1 MPTAKNAVALVGAS
15 VATMAQPLSAGTVSS
30 GTVSD
35 GTVSDGTAG
44 GDYGLI
50 PDAAVVLENEHVA
63 WLGPQSEL
71 PDKWRHADRRD
82 AGGRL
87 ITPGLVECHTH
98 LLFAAPSASSASL
111 AASAPGTSGAPGDRI
126 RDGILAIAAAT
137 RAASDEDLLAAA
149 TRRAWW
155 FIRQGVT
162 TLEVKTGYGLEI
174 DDELRLLRLAGRLRE
189 LLPVHVQVTFLAG
202 HTYPPDTDPEDYVM
216 RVCDE
221 LLPAATEQGIFDYV
235 EVYCEETAGITM
247 EDASTILETVYRKKL
262 PTRVAADHLSD
273 SAGGA
278 LAPGFYCKAA
288 VHLDYTDDVAV
299 EAMARAGT
307 TAVLV
312 PASALELGPPGHR
325 PPVSLLRE
333 QGVPMAVS
341 TGFDPTAAPL
351 ADLRAAAHLARVG
364 YGLTL
369 PEALHGITSVAAR
382 ALALGDG
389 TGTLVPGGPADL
401 VVWDAEHPEDLAHW
415 LGAPLTQEVW
425 AAGQRVEA
433 PGQAL

>member
-1 MPTAKNAVALVGAS
+1 MPTASSAISTASNAVALVGAT
-15 VATMAQPLSAGTVSS
+15 VATMAQPLSAGHVSA
-30 GTVSD
+30 GTE
-35 GTVSDGTAG
+35 G

-82 AGGRL
+82 ASGRL

-98 LLFAAPSASSASL
+98 LLFAGDRREAFASGASG
-111 AASAPGTSGAPGDRI
+111 ASGTSGAPGDRI
-126 RDGILAIAAAT
+126 RDGIVATAAAT
-137 RAASDEDLLAAA
+137 RAASDEELLAAA

-162 TLEVKTGYGLEI
+162 TLEVKTGYGL
-174 DDELRLLRLAGRLRE
+174 DLDGELRLLRIAGRLRE
-189 LLPVHVQVTFLAG
+189 LLPIHVRVTLLAG

-216 RVCDE
+216 AVCDE

-235 EVYCEETAGITM
+235 EVYCEETAGISM

-262 PTRVAADHLSD
+262 PTRVSADHLSD

-333 QGVPMAVS
+333 QGVPLAVS
-341 TGFDPTAAPL
+341 TGFDPGTAPL
-351 ADLRAAAHLARVG
+351 ADLRAAAHLARVS
-364 YGLTL
+364 YGLTVA
-369 PEALHGITSVAAR
+369 EALHGITSVAAR

-401 VVWDAEHPEDLAHW
+401 VVWDAGHPEDLAYW
-415 LGAPLTQEVW
+415 LGAPLSQEVW
-425 AAGQRVEA
+425 AAGRRVEEQNGEA
-433 PGQAL
+433 T